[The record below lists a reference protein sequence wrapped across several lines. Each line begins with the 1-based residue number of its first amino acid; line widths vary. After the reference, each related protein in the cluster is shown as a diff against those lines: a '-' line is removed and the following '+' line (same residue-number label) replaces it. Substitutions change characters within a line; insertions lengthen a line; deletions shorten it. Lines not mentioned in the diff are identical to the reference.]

1 MQSEEEF
8 LTMKHAKIA
17 LTTLL
22 LSACVRGLA
31 GDNTHS
37 DGSDLGIMIIGTI
50 VEKSGDNVAL
60 IKEQKTNRVRAVK
73 RGHLLSDSSYAI
85 GKVASDYIV
94 LVKPGEKV
102 FHFVHKD
109 KFSKDDIAL
118 AAKTSAQSLADKEY
132 YAEDGFERKRNGT
145 ESQVKMTGMYRDKI
159 VKEDLSQILMQ
170 ASAIPHMENGAIVGF
185 KLLQIDEGSIYS
197 KAGLKDDDVITSIN
211 GTDLTSAAGAVS
223 LLRSLKGANKLDV
236 EMLRGGG
243 KESISIQVD

>member
-1 MQSEEEF
+1 
-8 LTMKHAKIA
+8 
-17 LTTLL
+17 
-22 LSACVRGLA
+22 
-31 GDNTHS
+31 
-37 DGSDLGIMIIGTI
+37 
-50 VEKSGDNVAL
+50 
-60 IKEQKTNRVRAVK
+60 
-73 RGHLLSDSSYAI
+73 
-85 GKVASDYIV
+85 
-94 LVKPGEKV
+94 
-102 FHFVHKD
+102 
-109 KFSKDDIAL
+109 
-118 AAKTSAQSLADKEY
+118 
-132 YAEDGFERKRNGT
+132 
-145 ESQVKMTGMYRDKI
+145 MYRDKI